1 MGKLQEF
8 EITFTN
14 NKVVY
19 NPGES
24 ISGTVRIK
32 TSQSLQFKAI
42 KVNCVGSCGISS
54 KLNDASWM
62 LEEKYL
68 SSTLS
73 VGDKGKEANFH
84 IIQFLL
90 SFSSEIQ
97 SFLIL
102 LSKYFYSTTWIDYI

>member
-32 TSQSLQFKAI
+32 TSQSLQFK
-42 KVNCVGSCGISS
+42 G
-54 KLNDASWM
+54 
-62 LEEKYL
+62 
-68 SSTLS
+68 TLPAGEHS
-73 VGDKGKEANFH
+73 FPF
-84 IIQFLL
+84 QFLIPGKQMRRYRDKA
-90 SFSSEIQ
+90 S
-97 SFLIL
+97 
-102 LSKYFYSTTWIDYI
+102 